1 MKTLARCS
9 TLLALATLMLLPD
22 LARAEPKPAEII
34 KRSMD
39 QMVFRSEGAEMKIS
53 MTLRNR
59 RGETRTRS
67 LYSRSLRD
75 KGLSRT
81 LVRFLTPSDVAGT
94 SFLFVEHKDKDDDQY
109 MYLPALKAVKRI
121 AGRQKNARFMGSDF
135 TYADLEWRDLD
146 EASYKKLPD
155 EKVGNTECHVI
166 DSFPNNKKSR
176 YAKTTSWIR
185 KKDFVLVRI
194 RFFDKRSQ
202 LYKVMFVKAVKKV
215 GGSLMATRIKMTDK
229 RKKHSTFL
237 QISDIKLRKD
247 LKSDEFTVRALK
259 K

>member
-1 MKTLARCS
+1 
-9 TLLALATLMLLPD
+9 
-22 LARAEPKPAEII
+22 
-34 KRSMD
+34 MD
-39 QMVFRSEGAEMKIS
+39 QMVFRSKGAEMKIA

-59 RGETRTRS
+59 RGETRTRT
-67 LYSRSLRD
+67 LYSRSLQE

-81 LVRFLTPSDVAGT
+81 LVRFLSPSDVAGT
-94 SFLFVEHKDKDDDQY
+94 SFLFVEHKDKDDEQY

-155 EKVGNTECHVI
+155 ERVGKADCFVI
-166 DSFPNNKKSR
+166 DSFPSNKKSR
-176 YAKTTSWIR
+176 YSRTTSWIR

-194 RFFDKRSQ
+194 RFFDKRSKLQ
-202 LYKVMFVKAVKKV
+202 KVMFVKAVKKV
-215 GGSLMATRIKMTDK
+215 GGVLMATRIKMTDK
-229 RKKHSTFL
+229 RKQHSTFL
-237 QISDIKLRKD
+237 QISDIKLRPD
-247 LKSDEFTVRALK
+247 LSADEFTVRALK

>member
-1 MKTLARCS
+1 MSTTTRLLAITLPL
-9 TLLALATLMLLPD
+9 TLLAGA
-22 LARAEPKPAEII
+22 ASAEPKSAQII
-34 KRSMD
+34 QRSMD
-39 QMVFRSEGAEMKIS
+39 QMVFRSKGAEMKIA

-59 RGETRTRS
+59 RGETRTRT
-67 LYSRSLRD
+67 LYSKSHRQG
-75 KGLSRT
+75 GLART

-146 EASYKKLPD
+146 EATYKKLPD
-155 EKVGNTECHVI
+155 EKIGAANCHVI
-166 DSFPNNKKSR
+166 ESIPANKKSR
-176 YAKTTSWIR
+176 YSKTTSWIR